1 MNVLTIM
8 LVVPQRRAKVNR
20 TKMRLLQAIP

>member
-8 LVVPQRRAKVNR
+8 PVVPQRRAKMNR
-20 TKMRLLQAIP
+20 TKMQLLQAIR